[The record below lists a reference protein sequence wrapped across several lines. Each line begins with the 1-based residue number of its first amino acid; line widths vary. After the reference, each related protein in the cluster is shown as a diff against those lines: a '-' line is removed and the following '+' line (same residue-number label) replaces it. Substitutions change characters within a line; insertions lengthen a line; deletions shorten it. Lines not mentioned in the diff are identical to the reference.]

1 LILEKVIKLDSLQPR
16 FLRFRSHYK
25 IYLIL
30 LSTLG
35 FLNLSFWSYR
45 FLQSPFREVLEEQSY
60 ELIIS
65 LSYFALFGAFYFFW
79 LRYRLNNSVQVF
91 ESHIFVHKG
100 KLAEQLNYE
109 DVESVSIVAWSLF
122 YLKMK
127 NGHKHYFNSS
137 LERVDYVWEGLKNA
151 RPDLVSLEDFEN
163 FRLKLIQYD
172 HHQKRKEWFFK
183 HKLVDVFSWFVLPC
197 VFLFMAY
204 SIQSQNVMISQPGL
218 YFFRLFMYSVLIL
231 LVTTFSFSLLLKKFV
246 FDRRIE
252 SQVGTDNEK
261 IRDIEFEG
269 VVLQR
274 SKIFQMMMTSFFLGL
289 VIRTD
294 INLFS
299 VTRVKDDLT
308 NFSIKKGSTIVVDNR
323 YNCTNCKYNVTEGDL
338 VFFGKGTVGLVL
350 AKEGEM
356 VGQVSLDKKGRSIA
370 SENVHEVP
378 VGHLAIRTANGKDVV
393 FVRIKDLVGKI
404 QK

>member
-1 LILEKVIKLDSLQPR
+1 MEKVIKLDSLQPR

-25 IYLIL
+25 IYLIM
-30 LSTLG
+30 LSALSV
-35 FLNLSFWSYR
+35 LNLSFWGYR
-45 FLQSPFREVLEEQSY
+45 LIQSPLKEILSEQGF
-60 ELIIS
+60 ELS
-65 LSYFALFGAFYFFW
+65 LSFTYFALFGAFYFFW
-79 LRYRLNNSVQVF
+79 LRFRLNNSVQVF
-91 ESHIFVHKG
+91 ETHIFIHKG
-100 KLAEQLNYE
+100 KVLERLNYE
-109 DVESVSIVAWSLF
+109 DVDSIRVVAWSVF

-151 RPDLVSLEDFEN
+151 RPDLITAETFEA
-163 FRLKLIQYD
+163 FRVKLIQYD

-183 HKLVDVFSWFVLPC
+183 HKLVDAFSWVVLPA
-197 VFLFMAY
+197 VFLLMAY
-204 SIQSQNVMISQPGL
+204 SVQSRDILIGQPGL

-231 LVTTFSFSLLLKKFV
+231 LVITFSFSLFLKKFV
-246 FDRRIE
+246 FDRKIA
-252 SQVGTDNEK
+252 SQVGTETEK

-274 SKIFQMMMTSFFLGL
+274 SKIFQMIMTSFFLGM

-299 VTRVKDDLT
+299 LTKTKDDLT
-308 NFSIKKGSTIVVDNR
+308 SFNIKKGTTIIVDNR
-323 YNCTNCKYNVTEGDL
+323 YNCVNCKYNINEGDL
-338 VFFGKGTVGLVL
+338 VFFGKGTVGQVL
-350 AKEGEM
+350 AREGEM

-378 VGHLAIRTANGKDVV
+378 VGHLAVRTASGKDVV
-393 FVRIKDLVGKI
+393 FVRINDLVGKI

>member
-1 LILEKVIKLDSLQPR
+1 MEKVIKLDSLQPR

-25 IYLIL
+25 IYLIM
-30 LSTLG
+30 LSALSV
-35 FLNLSFWSYR
+35 LNLSFWGYR
-45 FLQSPFREVLEEQSY
+45 LIQSPFKEILSEQGF
-60 ELIIS
+60 ELS
-65 LSYFALFGAFYFFW
+65 LSLTYFALFGAFYFFW
-79 LRYRLNNSVQVF
+79 LRFRLNNSVQVF
-91 ESHIFVHKG
+91 ETHIFIHKG
-100 KLAEQLNYE
+100 KVLERLNYE
-109 DVESVSIVAWSLF
+109 DVDSIRVVAWSVF

-151 RPDLVSLEDFEN
+151 RPDLITAETFEA
-163 FRLKLIQYD
+163 FRVKLIQYD

-183 HKLVDVFSWFVLPC
+183 HKLVDAFSWVVLPA
-197 VFLFMAY
+197 VFLLMAY
-204 SIQSQNVMISQPGL
+204 SVQSRDILIGQPGL

-231 LVTTFSFSLLLKKFV
+231 LVITFSFSLFLKKFV
-246 FDRRIE
+246 FDRKIA
-252 SQVGTDNEK
+252 SQVGTETEK

-269 VVLQR
+269 VILQR
-274 SKIFQMMMTSFFLGL
+274 SKIFQMIMTSFFLGM

-299 VTRVKDDLT
+299 LTKTKDDLT
-308 NFSIKKGSTIVVDNR
+308 SFNIKKGTTIIVDNR
-323 YNCTNCKYNVTEGDL
+323 YNCVNCKYNINEGDL
-338 VFFGKGTVGLVL
+338 VFFGKGTVGQVL
-350 AKEGEM
+350 AREGEM

-378 VGHLAIRTANGKDVV
+378 VGHLAVRTASGKDVV
-393 FVRIKDLVGKI
+393 FVRINDLVGKI